1 MNTPLTQTHD
11 KPSPTQHTSP
21 RKPLPPTLHIRIPT
35 LLTPTHTVRQ
45 PHPRHTI
52 IRTPIDLHITT
63 SLLQRTEIYRQCKSS
78 PNKLSHATTPTPLRD
93 STTPLPRNAL
103 TPFTQSTQEAIAPTT
118 LPHNASPTTLPIYAI
133 RLPYNSH
140 LPSMP
145 PNNHNTR
152 FATWNLNKYSA
163 YSGPLHACSL
173 SSIDTLHCP
182 EPSTRF
188 TTLGSNLPHR
198 LTQNAHQAGYHP
210 FFTHHSLVYLKSDTV
225 YPHLLTHT
233 AAYNGRVQTFFF
245 AGSYDTHTIFLAIYA
260 YQRGYIQ
267 PSQYPNT
274 PISLRNEIDKTLRHL
289 YIQYPHT
296 KTIVL
301 GDLQHT
307 INNSHHQRMG
317 PIQPPPR

>member
-63 SLLQRTEIYRQCKSS
+63 SLLQRTEIYTQCKSS
-78 PNKLSHATTPTPLRD
+78 PSKLSHATTPTPLRD

-133 RLPYNSH
+133 RLPYDSH

-198 LTQNAHQAGYHP
+198 ATQISHQAGYH
-210 FFTHHSLVYLKSDTV
+210 L
-225 YPHLLTHT
+225 
-233 AAYNGRVQTFFF
+233 
-245 AGSYDTHTIFLAIYA
+245 FLEEI
-260 YQRGYIQ
+260 
-267 PSQYPNT
+267 
-274 PISLRNEIDKTLRHL
+274 ISLTVCIYNVRIE
-289 YIQYPHT
+289 
-296 KTIVL
+296 
-301 GDLQHT
+301 
-307 INNSHHQRMG
+307 NNKLLSVRTFYV
-317 PIQPPPR
+317 